1 VKHLRLANA
10 GLERASEA
18 RLVDDQNIQWID
30 FVFFFFFSQNLANI
44 NDKLNVANEE
54 LMMHLREK
62 GEVSNKKK

>member
-1 VKHLRLANA
+1 L
-10 GLERASEA
+10 
-18 RLVDDQNIQWID
+18 
-30 FVFFFFFSQNLANI
+30 FFFFSQNLANV